1 MDLSRSFSYA
11 FSRNP
16 RNIYSFDFIRPSS
29 DTCAIR
35 NKGQI
40 EGKKKKRKKKR
51 ENRIEREKSPSARSI
66 DVTPVEIQ
74 RRNTTTIEH
83 TNNYDQWD

>member
-1 MDLSRSFSYA
+1 MDLSRSSSYA

-16 RNIYSFDFIRPSS
+16 RNTYSFDFIRPTSG
-29 DTCAIR
+29 TCAIR

-40 EGKKKKRKKKR
+40 EDKKKKR

-74 RRNTTTIEH
+74 QRNTTTIEH